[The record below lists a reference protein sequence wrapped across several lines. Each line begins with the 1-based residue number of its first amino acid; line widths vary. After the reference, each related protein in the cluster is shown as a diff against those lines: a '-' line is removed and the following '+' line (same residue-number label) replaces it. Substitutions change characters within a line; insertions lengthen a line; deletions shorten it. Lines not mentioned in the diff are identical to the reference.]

1 MQKDRQIRVEDH
13 RGYTKNPVRGTV
25 VNTDQ
30 TSYSARKA
38 KLRSQQDQQARLE
51 KVENDVSEIKDMLKR
66 LLDK

>member
-1 MQKDRQIRVEDH
+1 MNKDRQIRVEDH
-13 RGYTKNPVRGTV
+13 RQYTKNPTRGTV

-30 TSYSARKA
+30 TAYSARRA
-38 KLRSQQDQQARLE
+38 KLRAQQDQQKRLE